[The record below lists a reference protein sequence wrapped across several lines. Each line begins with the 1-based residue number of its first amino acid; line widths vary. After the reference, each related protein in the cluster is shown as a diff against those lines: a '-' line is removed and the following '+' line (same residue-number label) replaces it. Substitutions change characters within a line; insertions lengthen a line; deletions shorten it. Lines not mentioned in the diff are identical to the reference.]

1 MSEKCKMHYL
11 PIKPSD
17 KSLPIHIEEK
27 SGANYKS
34 ASAMFDV
41 GAALATKQCRLFHN
55 TCPASPQ
62 STQGKS
68 RPADLH
74 TCRLA
79 RVDTFLSAS
88 RTRNELQTVDL
99 LVGRNVKCLFSTGR
113 SLVFYWL
120 GRNANIRRQCLPT
133 GDAQRAGEDTSRP
146 RACLRTNTMG
156 GSRRR

>member
-79 RVDTFLSAS
+79 L
-88 RTRNELQTVDL
+88 
-99 LVGRNVKCLFSTGR
+99 
-113 SLVFYWL
+113 WL
-120 GRNANIRRQCLPT
+120 GDQTITRLALER
-133 GDAQRAGEDTSRP
+133 GEKYW
-146 RACLRTNTMG
+146 
-156 GSRRR
+156 